1 MKRSR
6 LVLTAVVV
14 TTVVGSLSI
23 GSLTTVATAQPGAAP
38 GPVRTG
44 PALPGSVPAGPV
56 KTNPAKPPVQARLKH
71 SPASIPAGRWAAG
84 SPQVTALRQRQAARA
99 ARPARP
105 GIARLAPQLNRLA
118 GIATASDTGPSVR
131 LERDGRVQVTVTG
144 PAAAAAAR
152 AVGAQVLA
160 SFGGS
165 ITLALAPA
173 KLRGLAGQ
181 PGVTRVAP
189 AVRAAPQSTSEGVAA
204 SGAQSWA
211 DNGNV
216 GNGGAGVKV
225 GVVDVGFKGLQAAI
239 DAGHFNDPEG
249 NPVTVV
255 YPQSQNQC
263 LDDGATA
270 HGTAVSEV
278 VHQMAPRATLYLY
291 CIDDNVGFAAAASQ
305 IVAAGIKIVN
315 SSLVFTGETRGDGYG
330 PLTSSERAVKTA
342 REAGVLWIQSSGNG
356 AQDHWSGAFVDA
368 NHDELVDLQSPDSQ
382 ADEVALEADTT
393 GNVVLSWDQWPAS
406 SLPVTLA
413 MVKYNSANIQL
424 GQTQYLDHEPGEPP
438 VLEMQ
443 LSNTPADA
451 DYTGGPDG
459 IRYFDFVVLIGN
471 AAPAMR
477 YHLYYGGEVYPS
489 YLSSQDP
496 ARAASGS
503 VLEPASSPWALA
515 VGAAYQADGSL
526 EPFSSRGP
534 TIDGR
539 VKPDL
544 LGFDGVS
551 SDIDEVES
559 SQYDDEGNVI
569 AGSTGFYGTSAAAP
583 HAAGAAA
590 LVAAANPA
598 MDASDIEAFLQRRA
612 NPQGNP
618 PTNTAGHG
626 LLQLGDPS
634 LSGIQSVPGSRYFPF
649 AAPNRIVDTRTG
661 LGVRQGLLSAG
672 TALAVPVATTGV
684 NPVPADATSVVLS
697 LSGTGAQ
704 GGTYLSVYSKV
715 FGGNSTLNLNSKDAN
730 ATVTAI
736 VKLNSDHGFLLR
748 NAAAP
753 THALITVLGYFGAP
767 TASGGLG
774 YVALPSKRLL
784 DTRTPIGTPTVAKL
798 TPNQSVTV
806 DAGPGG
812 VPADATVAVVN
823 MTALNQTAGG
833 YLTAYPSASPA
844 VASVDYR
851 QYSRSNLVAV
861 PLVNRK
867 FVVQN
872 RYAST
877 HAMIDIVGYFS
888 PNASARFVT
897 LPNPRRIADTRTGNG
912 GRYGP
917 MTANATI
924 TLDAGGLYGVP
935 YNVTGLW
942 IGLTAIAAGNGY
954 LSIYPRGAAA
964 PHASNLDF
972 TTGRVVPNAGIATL
986 SARTASTPPG
996 FSTVNRFGTSNVLS
1010 DAYGYFVVPAA

>member
-6 LVLTAVVV
+6 LVVTGVVV
-14 TTVVGSLSI
+14 TTVIGSLSI
-23 GSLTTVATAQPGAAP
+23 GSLSAVATAGPGAPSAAPTPGATSPAKP
-38 GPVRTG
+38 GP
-44 PALPGSVPAGPV
+44 
-56 KTNPAKPPVQARLKH
+56 AKPKAATPPVQARLKH
-71 SPASIPAGRWAAG
+71 APASIPAGRWAAG
-84 SPQVTALRQRQAARA
+84 SPQVDRVRKRQP
-99 ARPARP
+99 RPAQRVIP
-105 GIARLAPQLNRLA
+105 RLAPQLNRLA
-118 GIATASDTGPSVR
+118 GVATPSDTGASVR

-144 PAAAAAAR
+144 PAAVAAAK

-160 SFGGS
+160 SFGDAS
-165 ITLALAPA
+165 TVALPPA
-173 KLRGLAGQ
+173 KLRSLAGQ

-189 AVRAAPQSTSEGVAA
+189 AVRAAAQSTSEGVLA
-204 SGAQSWA
+204 SGAQNWA

-225 GVVDVGFKGLQAAI
+225 GIVDVGFKGLQAAI
-239 DAGHFNDPEG
+239 DAGDFNDPDG
-249 NPVTVV
+249 NPVPVV
-255 YPQSQNQC
+255 YQGDQNQC
-263 LDDGATA
+263 LDDEATA
-270 HGTAVSEV
+270 HGTAVSEI

-291 CIDDNVGFAAAASQ
+291 CIDDNVGFSSAASQ
-305 IVAAGIKIVN
+305 IVAAGDIKIVN
-315 SSLVFTGETRGDGYG
+315 SSLVFTAETRGDGYG

-342 REAGVLWIQSSGNG
+342 REAGVLWIQSSGNS
-356 AQDHWSGAFVDA
+356 AQNHWSGAFVDT
-368 NHDELVDLQSPDSQ
+368 NFDELVDLQNAASQ
-382 ADEVALEADTT
+382 ADEVALDPGGT

-413 MVKYNSANIQL
+413 ISKYNNNNTQL
-424 GQTQYLDHEPGEPP
+424 GETEYLDHVPGEPP
-438 VLEMQ
+438 VLELQ
-443 LSNTPADA
+443 ISNTPDDP
-451 DYTGGPDG
+451 DYTGGPNG
-459 IRYFDFVVLIGN
+459 IRYFDMVVLIGK
-471 AAPAMR
+471 AAPAVR

-489 YLSSQDP
+489 HLSGVDP
-496 ARAASGS
+496 VRAAAGS

-515 VGAAYQADGSL
+515 VGAAGAAYREDASL

-544 LGFDGVS
+544 LGYDGVS
-551 SDIDEVES
+551 SNIDEVES
-559 SQYDDEGNVI
+559 SQIDDDGNVVPGT
-569 AGSTGFYGTSAAAP
+569 AAFYGTSAAAP
-583 HAAGAAA
+583 HVAGAAA
-590 LVAAANPA
+590 LVAGANPA
-598 MDASDIEAFLQRRA
+598 MDASDLEAFLQRRA

-618 PTNTAGHG
+618 PTNAAGHG
-626 LLQLGDPS
+626 LLKLGAS
-634 LSGIQSVPGSRYFPF
+634 ALSGITGVPGSQYFPF

-661 LGVRQGLLSAG
+661 LGVRAGLLTGG
-672 TALAVPVATTGV
+672 TALAVPVPSTGV
-684 NPVPADATSVVLS
+684 NAVPAGATAVVIS

-715 FGGNSTLNLNSKDAN
+715 FGGNSTLNLNAKDAN
-730 ATVTAI
+730 ATVTAV
-736 VKLNSDHGFLLR
+736 VKLNSSHGFLLR
-748 NAAAP
+748 NAAAS

-767 TASGGLG
+767 TATGGLG

-784 DTRTPIGTPTVAKL
+784 DTRTPIGTPTAAKL
-798 TPNQSVTV
+798 APNQAVTV
-806 DAGPGG
+806 DAAPGG

-833 YLTAYPSASPA
+833 YLTAYPGASPA

-867 FVVQN
+867 FTVQN

-877 HAMIDIVGYFS
+877 DAMIDIVGYFS
-888 PNASARFVT
+888 PSASARFVI
-897 LPNPRRIADTRTGNG
+897 LPNPTRIADTRTGNG
-912 GRYGP
+912 GRHAP
-917 MTANATI
+917 MTANATF

-942 IGLTAIAAGNGY
+942 IGLTAIASGNGY

-972 TTGRVVPNAGIATL
+972 TTGRVVPNAAIATL
-986 SARTASTPPG
+986 SARTATRPPG

-1010 DAYGYFVVPAA
+1010 DAYGYFVAPPA

>member
-6 LVLTAVVV
+6 LVLITA
-14 TTVVGSLSI
+14 VVGSLSI
-23 GSLTTVATAQPGAAP
+23 GSLTTVAAAQPGGAP
-38 GPVRTG
+38 GPAT
-44 PALPGSVPAGPV
+44 PS
-56 KTNPAKPPVQARLKH
+56 VQARLKH
-71 SPASIPAGRWAAG
+71 SPASIPAGRWSAG
-84 SPQVTALRQRQAARA
+84 SPQVARLRQRQAN
-99 ARPARP
+99 PAQP
-105 GIARLAPQLNRLA
+105 VIAHLAPQLNRLA
-118 GIATASDTGPSVR
+118 GVATSPDTGSSVR

-144 PAAAAAAR
+144 PAALAAAK

-165 ITLALAPA
+165 STVVLAPA
-173 KLRGLAGQ
+173 KLRSLAGQ
-181 PGVTRVAP
+181 PGVSRVAP

-204 SGAQSWA
+204 SGAQNWA
-211 DNGNV
+211 DNGDV
-216 GNGGAGVKV
+216 GKGGAGVKV
-225 GVVDVGFKGLQAAI
+225 GVVDVGFKDLQAAI
-239 DAGHFNDPEG
+239 AAGHFNH
-249 NPVTVV
+249 PVTGVPVNVV
-255 YPQSQNQC
+255 YPPSHNQC
-263 LDDGATA
+263 LDDSATA
-270 HGTAVSEV
+270 HGTAVSEI
-278 VHQMAPRATLYLY
+278 VHQMAPQATLYLY
-291 CIDDNVGFAAAASQ
+291 CIDDNVGFSAAANQ
-305 IVAAGIKIVN
+305 IVAAGDIKIVN
-315 SSLVFTGETRGDGYG
+315 SSLVFTAETRGDGYG
-330 PLTSSERAVKTA
+330 PLTSSERAVKAA

-356 AQDHWSGAFVDA
+356 AQDHWSGAFADT
-368 NHDELVDLQSPDSQ
+368 NSDQLVDLQSPVSQ
-382 ADEVALEADTT
+382 ADEVALEPGAT
-393 GNVVLSWDQWPAS
+393 GNIVMSWDQWPAS

-413 MVKYNSANIQL
+413 MSKYDDSNTQL
-424 GQTQYLDHEPGEPP
+424 GQTEYLDHVPGEPP

-443 LSNTPADA
+443 ISNTPDDA
-451 DYTGGPDG
+451 DYTGGPNG
-459 IRYFDFVVLIGN
+459 IRYYDVVVLIGK
-471 AAPAMR
+471 AAPAVR
-477 YHLYYGGEVYPS
+477 YHLYYGGDVTAS

-515 VGAAYQADGSL
+515 VGAAYRGDNAL
-526 EPFSSRGP
+526 EAFSSRGP

-544 LGFDGVS
+544 IGFDGVS
-551 SDIDEVES
+551 SDVDEVES
-559 SQYDDEGNVI
+559 SQFDDQGNVV
-569 AGSTGFYGTSAAAP
+569 AGTTGFYGTSAAAP
-583 HAAGAAA
+583 HVAGAAA
-590 LVAAANPA
+590 LVAAANPS

-618 PTNTAGHG
+618 PTNAAGHG

-634 LSGIQSVPGSRYFPF
+634 PSGIQAMPGSQYFPF

-661 LGVRQGLLSAG
+661 LGVRAGLMSAG
-672 TALAVPVATTGV
+672 TALAVPVPSSGA
-684 NPVPADATSVVLS
+684 NPVPAGATSVVIS

-730 ATVTAI
+730 ATVTAV
-736 VKLNSDHGFLLR
+736 VKLNSSHGFLLR

-767 TASGGLG
+767 TATAGLG
-774 YVALPSKRLL
+774 YVALPSRRLL
-784 DTRTPIGTPTVAKL
+784 DTRVPTGIAKVAKL
-798 TPNQSVTV
+798 APNQAATV
-806 DAGPGG
+806 DAAPGG

-867 FVVQN
+867 FTVQN

-877 HAMIDIVGYFS
+877 DAMIDIVGYFS
-888 PNASARFVT
+888 PTASGRFVT
-897 LPNPRRIADTRTGNG
+897 LPNPTRIADTRTGNG
-912 GRYGP
+912 GHHGP
-917 MTANATI
+917 MTANATF

-972 TTGRVVPNAGIATL
+972 TTGRVVPNAAIATL
-986 SARTASTPPG
+986 SARTGTAPPG
-996 FSTVNRFGTSNVLS
+996 FSTVNRFGASNVLE
-1010 DAYGYFVVPAA
+1010 DAYGYFTGPPA

>member
-6 LVLTAVVV
+6 LVLTAVVI

-23 GSLTTVATAQPGAAP
+23 GSLTTVASAQPGASSAVPSAVPSAAP
-38 GPVRTG
+38 GPAKAP
-44 PALPGSVPAGPV
+44 PAR
-56 KTNPAKPPVQARLKH
+56 ARLKQ
-71 SPASIPAGRWAAG
+71 SPASIPAGRWSAG
-84 SPQVTALRQRQAARA
+84 SPQVARLRQRVMNP
-99 ARPARP
+99 ARPAQP
-105 GIARLAPQLNRLA
+105 VIAHLAPQLNRLA
-118 GIATASDTGPSVR
+118 GVATSPGTGASVR

-144 PAAAAAAR
+144 PAAVAAAR

-165 ITLALAPA
+165 STVALPPA
-173 KLRGLAGQ
+173 KLRSLAGQ
-181 PGVTRVAP
+181 PGVDRVAP

-204 SGAQSWA
+204 SGAQNWA

-239 DAGHFNDPEG
+239 AAGDFDDPDG

-255 YPQSQNQC
+255 YQGDQNQC
-263 LDDGATA
+263 LDDEATA
-270 HGTAVSEV
+270 HGTAVSEI

-291 CIDDNVGFAAAASQ
+291 CIDDNVGFSSAADQ
-305 IVAAGIKIVN
+305 IVAAGDIKIVN
-315 SSLVFTGETRGDGYG
+315 SSLVFTAETRGDGYG
-330 PLTSSERAVKTA
+330 PLTSSERAVKKA
-342 REAGVLWIQSSGNG
+342 REAGVLWVQSSGNG
-356 AQDHWSGAFVDA
+356 AQDHWSGAFLDS
-368 NHDELVDLQSPDSQ
+368 NNDQLVDLQNSVSQ
-382 ADEVALEADTT
+382 ADEVALDPGTT

-413 MVKYNSANIQL
+413 ISKYNDNNTQL
-424 GQTQYLDHEPGEPP
+424 GETEYLDHVPGELP
-438 VLEMQ
+438 VLELQ
-443 LSNTPADA
+443 ISNMPSDP
-451 DYTGGPDG
+451 DYTGGADG
-459 IRYFDFVVLIGN
+459 IRYFDMVVLIPKS
-471 AAPAMR
+471 APAVR

-489 YLSSQDP
+489 YLSDVDP
-496 ARAASGS
+496 ARAATGS

-515 VGAAYQADGSL
+515 VGAAYRGDNAL
-526 EPFSSRGP
+526 EAFSSRGP
-534 TIDGR
+534 TVDGR

-551 SDIDEVES
+551 SNIDEVES
-559 SQYDDEGNVI
+559 SQFDDQGNVI
-569 AGSTGFYGTSAAAP
+569 PGSTGFYGTSAAAP
-583 HAAGAAA
+583 HVAGAAA

-598 MDASDIEAFLQRRA
+598 MDASDLEAFLQRRA

-626 LLQLGDPS
+626 LLQLGDPA
-634 LSGIQSVPGSRYFPF
+634 LSGIKAAPGSRYFPF
-649 AAPNRIVDTRTG
+649 AAPKRIVDTRTG
-661 LGVRQGLLSAG
+661 LGVRAGLLTAG

-684 NPVPADATSVVLS
+684 NPVPAAATAVVLS

-730 ATVTAI
+730 ATVTAV
-736 VKLNSDHGFLLR
+736 VKLNSSHGFLLR

-753 THALITVLGYFGAP
+753 THALITVLGYFGSPA
-767 TASGGLG
+767 ASDGLG

-784 DTRTPIGTPTVAKL
+784 DTRTPIGTATAAKL
-798 TPNQSVTV
+798 APNQSVTV
-806 DAGPGG
+806 DAAPGG

-867 FVVQN
+867 FTVQN

-877 HAMIDIVGYFS
+877 DAMIDIVGYYS
-888 PNASARFVT
+888 PNASARFVI
-897 LPNPRRIADTRTGNG
+897 LPNPTRIADTRTGNG

-917 MTANATI
+917 MTANATF

-942 IGLTAIAAGNGY
+942 IGLTAIATGNGY

-972 TTGRVVPNAGIATL
+972 TTGRVVPNAAIATL
-986 SARTASTPPG
+986 SARTATTPPG
-996 FSTVNRFGTSNVLS
+996 FSTVNRFGASNVLE
-1010 DAYGYFVVPAA
+1010 DAYGYFVTPAP